1 MKEINFSNAGVYSIR
16 CKNPDIKDEYVGS
29 TINFIKRRRNHRNR
43 SNDKTDN
50 CKVYKFINDNGGWD
64 NWEMIEL
71 IKCPDVKSIR
81 ELQEIE
87 YKYYIELKPTLNSK
101 PPVSFTE
108 IAQKKREYK
117 LKRKDPNY
125 IGRKKR
131 GFTLFTF

>member
-1 MKEINFSNAGVYSIR
+1 MNFSNAGVYSIR

-29 TINFIKRRRNHRNR
+29 TIDFIKRGKSHKYR
-43 SNDKTDN
+43 SKDTINNFKL
-50 CKVYKFINDNGGWD
+50 YKFINDNGGWD

-81 ELQEIE
+81 ELQELE
-87 YKYYIELKPTLNSK
+87 YKYYIELKPSLNSK
-101 PPVSFTE
+101 PPASFTE

-125 IGRKKR
+125 IVKKR
-131 GFTLFTF
+131 VYTCFK